1 MKAQAKFFLD
11 TAKLDAG
18 TLIAADHEDE
28 GVSVDDLKVF
38 LSEVANAAGTIT
50 RPILRTCDQRS
61 ARKEE

>member
-38 LSEVANAAGTIT
+38 LSEVANAAG
-50 RPILRTCDQRS
+50 RS
-61 ARKEE
+61 PVLYSGL